1 MKRLFLLILFAGLL
15 TAIPL
20 RAWATV
26 NITVSTNDGVVI
38 ASDSRVTYFTEDGD
52 KSYVSRIAT
61 DAAQKVFQ
69 LGDFVGA
76 TYSGKASIGDRS
88 ISGIIRDFRVEQS
101 IGDTSNTD
109 VTVVAQRLY
118 EFISGRYLKEF
129 MGKQVEP
136 LELTVSGYDKGKAK
150 KAYTIIVSPLGAKI
164 EEIKAFQDLGA
175 RWRGQTDVITRM
187 IKGVDNKLLIM
198 LESPARE
205 EAEKMAYNIPF
216 KYMTLQDGIDF
227 AIFMIRTTIDMQ
239 RFADGTVDEPGA
251 VQGVG
256 GTIDVAVITTDG
268 FHWIQKKE
276 LRGETPTSS
285 TR

>member
-1 MKRLFLLILFAGLL
+1 MAIKQLCAIISVLLFFAV
-15 TAIPL
+15 PS
-20 RAWATV
+20 WATV

-38 ASDSRVTYFTEDGD
+38 ASDSRVTYFAEDSD
-52 KSYVSRIAT
+52 KVYISRVAT
-61 DAAQKVFQ
+61 DDAQKVFQ

-109 VTVVAQRLY
+109 VTVIAQRLF
-118 EFISGRYLKEF
+118 EFIRGRYVKEF

-150 KAYTIIVSPLGAKI
+150 KAYNIVVSPHGAKI

-187 IKGVDNKLLIM
+187 IKGVDNKLLTM
-198 LESPARE
+198 LDSPERE

-227 AIFMIRTTIDMQ
+227 AVFMIRTTIDMQ
-239 RFADGTVDEPGA
+239 RFADGTVGEPGA

-256 GTIDVAVITTDG
+256 GAIDVAVITTDG
-268 FHWIQKKE
+268 FRWIQKKE
-276 LRGETPTSS
+276 LRGETPTS
-285 TR
+285 RR